1 MSTAVERLDDWL
13 RQYDREDLE
22 AQIAAL
28 ENRVEDLD
36 QSLYEKS
43 QDLKH
48 LEQRFQDYRE
58 ETDRFMYELEGRV
71 ADLERAD
78 G

>member
-1 MSTAVERLDDWL
+1 V
-13 RQYDREDLE
+13 LE
-22 AQIAAL
+22 IP
-28 ENRVEDLD
+28 RMTDLD
-36 QSLYEKS
+36 QLLYEKS
-43 QDLKH
+43 QDLEH
-48 LEQRFQDYRE
+48 LEERFRDYRE